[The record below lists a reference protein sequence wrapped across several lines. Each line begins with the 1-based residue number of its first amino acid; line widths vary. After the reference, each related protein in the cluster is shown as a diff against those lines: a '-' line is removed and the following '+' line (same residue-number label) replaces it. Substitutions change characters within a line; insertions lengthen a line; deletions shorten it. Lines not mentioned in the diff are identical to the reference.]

1 MYEFMYEDAVGKTQ
15 WKPNVFP
22 PFNMWWS
29 VGSDL
34 HFSESL
40 APYFPPFAS
49 L

>member
-22 PFNMWWS
+22 SFNMWWS

-40 APYFPPFAS
+40 APHFPSFAS